1 MQLEK
6 YSIGHGDRFGNQ
18 GVAQLDAILAARAQG
33 IDVVPVWNKSF
44 REHSIVGSS
53 PAMVRQEADAAVA
66 ARGYQGSYYVDADH
80 INLSNVEA
88 FLAVSDFF
96 TIDVAEAIG
105 APVEETAKTEFL
117 RRFLAYEGP
126 LQVPGIERPFA
137 ISPEL
142 LSRIADKYL
151 AAVQQAAAVYRHICT
166 ERGED
171 RFIAEVSVDET
182 DEPQSPV
189 ELFFILG
196 ALAEAGVRPQT
207 IAPRFTGRFNKGV
220 NYVGDVAT
228 FTREFREDIAV
239 LAYAHR
245 EFGLPANLKL
255 SVHSGSDKFAIYEP
269 IHRALKDSGAGL
281 HLKTAGTT
289 WLEEIIG
296 LAEADGEGLSLA
308 KEIYATA
315 YEQADALCAPYAAVI
330 DIDRAKL
337 PAPQAVQAWTA
348 EQYVAALRHD
358 LGCDA
363 YNPNLRQLLHVGYKV
378 AASMGERFT
387 DALVACRQTVSQ
399 NVTENLLVR
408 HIQPLLAGL

>member
-1 MQLEK
+1 M
-6 YSIGHGDRFGNQ
+6 
-18 GVAQLDAILAARAQG
+18 
-33 IDVVPVWNKSF
+33 
-44 REHSIVGSS
+44 
-53 PAMVRQEADAAVA
+53 
-66 ARGYQGSYYVDADH
+66 
-80 INLSNVEA
+80 
-88 FLAVSDFF
+88 
-96 TIDVAEAIG
+96 
-105 APVEETAKTEFL
+105 
-117 RRFLAYEGP
+117 
-126 LQVPGIERPFA
+126 
-137 ISPEL
+137 
-142 LSRIADKYL
+142 
-151 AAVQQAAAVYRHICT
+151 
-166 ERGED
+166 
-171 RFIAEVSVDET
+171 
-182 DEPQSPV
+182 
-189 ELFFILG
+189 
-196 ALAEAGVRPQT
+196 RPQT

-358 LGCDA
+358 LECDA
-363 YNPNLRQLLHVGYKV
+363 YNPNLRQLCHV
-378 AASMGERFT
+378 
-387 DALVACRQTVSQ
+387 
-399 NVTENLLVR
+399 
-408 HIQPLLAGL
+408 